1 MRPSAPLRVLLSLA
15 LGVAIQTTDAQAA
28 NCVSKASGEFGA
40 ASTWD
45 SCNGNIPGAADDI
58 TILAGHAISHAEA
71 ATRSASGL
79 TISGSLTIGPLA
91 TLRVTLGWV
100 GVLAG
105 GRLELDGGI
114 LSFAPPPGGSLAL
127 NVLEGGQLDVHGGL
141 IRQGV
146 FSFVDET
153 STPGVIRLKDDGLDI
168 ASPTDLDDPR
178 PGTKLALR
186 VEDGHAL
193 GRIFAVVLQ
202 SADPATDI
210 FEVDPTSHDAQPV
223 ALNALVQTTGVSL
236 RPNDL
241 VVPDTTVRKGHEGIG
256 RWALFHET
264 GNRYLI
270 ADTIDGNR
278 GEIRCTGSGI
288 AASYVRDVTTT
299 PTSTTATVRIRFL
312 SDTTFVA
319 GVLLPNYDDYGAGVV
334 GTRFVHPNIEFDL
347 RRSSNY
353 ADGTFCEIDLV
364 AEGTSGVADTIR
376 LLVPPRP
383 EDQFE
388 VSGPPGTNDFTLA
401 YGIKPGDAYEIV
413 DPAEIIAE
421 GPYARVL
428 CQDGA
433 DCRLERAR
441 LQRTGSPTSAGM
453 IAFEINNDDP
463 SPAGEHF
470 HMRRVEIADFEGG
483 NAVLATHTTAGE
495 IQNVEISDCTIHS
508 ALSRVPDKGHGIE
521 LHVNHEGSIVQRTLF
536 YDTHDDCI
544 FVSGGSG
551 NIVQDI
557 VCMDMDYAA
566 NGGDCIDGGANL
578 IYRRN
583 RCFGGVTNG
592 IIIGEGSEAYRNIII
607 GALQNEPG
615 ISRAILATDA
625 AGPARAFG
633 NLLANNGSASNGAD
647 LFFNL
652 AIDNERSFERGGEKI
667 VGNFFL
673 NSKSSDTGRDTL
685 TGEALEIVGNLFVE
699 EPPLSSRAL
708 LARSLSGPVSI
719 RHNTFALM
727 DGGSKFLD
735 ILDFSGIGPTVSA
748 EDNIFYSASAGVVLA
763 YGAWDGDTLRIT
775 TDYNLYQTTSPFAST
790 PIPFS
795 PGPNDQA
802 GAPGFLDP
810 NGRDFRLSVGSP
822 AVGSA
827 ADDTNRGMG
836 YAGLLCDCLP
846 IPLSELGLDSIAFQR
861 GGRVWNDVDGDGVT
875 DIGNVQI
882 RQKGIRIYLPGLSD
896 PDPVSGFQLRAQTGV
911 DVIEG
916 QVPVEEAGP
925 DVFEVSEETIG
936 AFAALLGQPAEM
948 DLVLSTIEAPVL
960 ASVPLP
966 VPFSNDDPHMIL
978 DYGCNADTS
987 AEPDGDL
994 DGLVDGCDP
1003 NPADVDADDDFL
1015 DDGDE
1020 DANRNGLRDN
1030 GETDPLNPDTDGD
1043 GWTDGEEVAA
1053 GMNPLDPL
1061 DPLNQPGSIPAL
1073 TPWGIALFL
1082 GLLALALRF
1091 RGA

>member
-1 MRPSAPLRVLLSLA
+1 MLLSLA
-15 LGVAIQTTDAQAA
+15 LGAAIQTTDAQAA

-40 ASTWD
+40 TSTWN
-45 SCNGNIPGAADDI
+45 SCNGSIPGATDDI

-71 ATRSASGL
+71 ATRSAGSL

-114 LSFAPPPGGSLAL
+114 LTFAPPPGVHLVL

-153 STPGVIRLKDDGLDI
+153 STPGVIRLKDDGLNI
-168 ASPTDLDDPR
+168 ASSTDLDDPR

-223 ALNALVQTTGVSL
+223 ALNALVQTTGASL
-236 RPNDL
+236 RPSDL

-278 GEIRCTGSGI
+278 GEIRCTGSGLF
-288 AASYVRDVTTT
+288 ASYVRDVTTT

-312 SDTTFVA
+312 SDTTFVV
-319 GVLLPNYDDYGAGVV
+319 GVLPPNYDDYGAGVV
-334 GTRFVHPNIEFDL
+334 ATRFVHPNIEFDL

-364 AEGTSGVADTIR
+364 AEGTPGVADIIR

-383 EDQFE
+383 EDEFE
-388 VSGPPGTNDFTLA
+388 LSGPPGTNNFTLA

-421 GPYARVL
+421 GPYASVF
-428 CQDGA
+428 CQDGS

-441 LQRTGSPTSAGM
+441 LQRTGAPNSHG
-453 IAFEINNDDP
+453 IVAFEINNDDP

-470 HMRRVEIADFEGG
+470 HMRRVEVADFEGG
-483 NAVLATHTTAGE
+483 LGVLATATTGE
-495 IQNVEISDCTIHS
+495 SANVEISDCTIHS
-508 ALSRVPDKGHGIE
+508 ALSRGPDQGHGVE
-521 LHVNHEGSIVQRTLF
+521 LHANHEGSVVQRTLF
-536 YDTHDDCI
+536 YDTHDDCVFI
-544 FVSGGSG
+544 SGGSG
-551 NIVQDI
+551 NIVQDN

-566 NGGDCIDGGANL
+566 NGGECVDSGGVNH
-578 IYRRN
+578 IFRRN

-592 IIIGEGSEAYRNIII
+592 IHISEGSEAYRNIII

-615 ISRAILATDA
+615 ISRAILATREA
-625 AGPARAFG
+625 SPARAFG
-633 NLLANNGSASNGAD
+633 NLLANNGSTSYGAD

-652 AIDNERSFERGGEKI
+652 AIDNERGFERGGEKI

-673 NSKSSDTGRDTL
+673 NTKSSDTGRDTL

-699 EPPLSSRAL
+699 EPALSTRAL

-727 DGGSKFLD
+727 GGGLTFLD
-735 ILDFSGIGPTVSA
+735 ILDTAGIGPTISA
-748 EDNIFYSASAGVVLA
+748 EDNIFYSASGGVVLL

-790 PIPFS
+790 PIPFP

-810 NGRDFRLSVGSP
+810 NGRDFRLSMGSP
-822 AVGSA
+822 AGGSA
-827 ADDTNRGMG
+827 ADGTNRGMG

-846 IPLSELGLDSIAFQR
+846 IPLSELGLDGIAFQR

-882 RQKGIRIYLPGLSD
+882 RQKGIRFYLPGLSD
-896 PDPVSGFQLRAQTGV
+896 PDPLSGFQLRAQTQA

-916 QVPVEEAGP
+916 PVPVKEAGP
-925 DVFEVSEETIG
+925 DVFEVSEEIIG
-936 AFAALLGQPAEM
+936 AFFALVGQPEEM
-948 DLVLSTIEAPVL
+948 DIVLSTIEAPVL
-960 ASVPLP
+960 SSAPLP
-966 VPFSNDDPHMIL
+966 VPFSVDDPHMIL

-1003 NPADVDADDDFL
+1003 NPADADADGDSL
-1015 DDGDE
+1015 DDGEE

-1030 GETDPLNPDTDGD
+1030 DETDPLNPDTDGD

-1053 GMNPLDPL
+1053 ATNPLDPL
-1061 DPLNQPGSIPAL
+1061 DHPVPIPAL
-1073 TPWGIALFL
+1073 TPWGIGLFL
-1082 GLLALALRF
+1082 GLLALALRL